1 MLIEP
6 KRVAGQNGA
15 GLGMMEQT
23 KKFFESIQR
32 DLDKSVEDAEK
43 KYDFKF
49 GEIEPKFNDH
59 INFKRHRDLLGRI

>member
-1 MLIEP
+1 MVEP
-6 KRVAGQNGA
+6 KIVAGQNRG

-23 KKFFESIQR
+23 KNFFESIKR

-49 GEIEPKFNDH
+49 EEIEPEFNDH
-59 INFKRHRDLLGRI
+59 IKFKRHRDLLSRI